1 MADTDK
7 AKIIFQPSGR
17 RGEVKKGVTII
28 EASRQLGVDIES
40 LCGEKKVCGKCKIR
54 IEEGF
59 FEKYGIQSSKDHAG
73 EWLIEEE
80 KFINREQRE
89 AHPYR
94 LESCGEVLL
103 CGGCGA
109 YVRGAHCR
117 FGTHFRGT

>member
-1 MADTDK
+1 MSDTDK

-80 KFINREQRE
+80 KGGWL
-89 AHPYR
+89 P
-94 LESCGEVLL
+94 SGLL
-103 CGGCGA
+103 CKD
-109 YVRGAHCR
+109 
-117 FGTHFRGT
+117 